1 MGVIRSAF
9 YARHEV
15 LSEKGD
21 DLLHL
26 VRCEK
31 TASAIRGLLGRT
43 GGIGTQSRSST
54 KRVQAGVWS
63 WVYIWPRG

>member
-1 MGVIRSAF
+1 MIPSAF

-21 DLLHL
+21 DLLYL

-31 TASAIRGLLGRT
+31 TALANRGLLGRM
-43 GGIGTQSRSST
+43 GGIGTPFRSST
-54 KRVQAGVWS
+54 KTVQAE
-63 WVYIWPRG
+63 VYI